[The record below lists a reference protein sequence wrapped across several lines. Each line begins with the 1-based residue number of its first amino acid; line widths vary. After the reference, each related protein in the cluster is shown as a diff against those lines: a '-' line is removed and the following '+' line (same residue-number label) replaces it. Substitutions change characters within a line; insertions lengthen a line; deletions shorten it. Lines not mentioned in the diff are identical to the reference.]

1 MPWTAFKGWLKDTMG
16 LDPATVGPTTVE
28 RAVRSR
34 MAACALQDIAGYWNF
49 VRTSAIEQQEL
60 IEAVVVPETSFFR
73 DRDAFAALARSF
85 DHQWLAAQPGDVH
98 LRLLSLPC
106 SSGEEPYSMVM
117 ALLDAGFPAARL
129 RVDAVDIS
137 ERALAKARSGLYG
150 SNSFRGRDLHFRERH
165 FEPVADKWQLSEA
178 VRKLVRF
185 ERGNVL
191 APDLKKGEALYD
203 AIFCRNLLIYFDE
216 DTQMR
221 TVGVLSRLLRAEG
234 LLFVGPAEAGVMLNL
249 GFVSAQ
255 MPMAFAFRK
264 PPARQV
270 DPPAT
275 VPYAPAVARPAAVR
289 PVRAAP
295 AVPRRATHQVAAAR
309 PRSDTE
315 SGLEAAQRLA
325 DTGRFADAVAVCEA
339 YLEAHGP
346 SAEPLYLLGLIH
358 GATGQRARA
367 EDHFRKALYLQ
378 PDHQEALVHLAS
390 LLETKG
396 DVAGSR
402 RLRQRARRHGGA
414 TG

>member
-1 MPWTAFKGWLKDTMG
+1 MSWTDFKAWLKETMG

-28 RAVRSR
+28 RAVRTR
-34 MAACALQDIAGYWNF
+34 MAACALQDVAGYWNF

-85 DHQWLAAQPGDVH
+85 DCQWLAAQPVDSQ

-117 ALLDAGFPAARL
+117 ALLDAGFPATRL
-129 RVDAVDIS
+129 HVDAVDIS

-150 SNSFRGRDLHFRERH
+150 SNSFRGRDLLFRERH
-165 FEPVADKWQLSEA
+165 FEPVDDKWQLSEA

-191 APDLKKGEALYD
+191 ATDLMRGEALYD

-216 DTQMR
+216 DTQVR

-234 LLFVGPAEAGVMLNL
+234 LLFVGPAETGLLLNL

-264 PPARQV
+264 PQARQA
-270 DPPAT
+270 DTPATMPYAQPTARPAT
-275 VPYAPAVARPAAVR
+275 VRPM
-289 PVRAAP
+289 RAAP
-295 AVPRRATHQVAAAR
+295 TVPRRATHQPAAAR
-309 PRSDTE
+309 PRSNIE
-315 SGLEAAQRLA
+315 SSLEAAQKLA
-325 DTGRFADAVAVCEA
+325 DAGRFADALAVCEA
-339 YLEAHGP
+339 HLEAHGP
-346 SAEPLYLLGLIH
+346 SAQPLYLLGLIH
-358 GATGQRARA
+358 GATGQHARA

-396 DVAGSR
+396 DMAGSR
-402 RLRQRARRHGGA
+402 RLRLRARRHGEAAG
-414 TG
+414 